1 MKFVD
6 TNIFIRYLTRD
17 DESKA
22 QACYKL
28 FQQVREGDEE
38 LFTTETVIAEI
49 AYVLSSPRSGYRLGH
64 EEIRDRLLP
73 VITLRNLRIPTKGVI
88 LRALDVYATSP
99 SLDFEDASAV
109 AHSERQG
116 VTEIVSYDKDFDLI
130 PGIRRLEP

>member
-49 AYVLSSPRSGYRLGH
+49 AYVLSSPRSGYRLG
-64 EEIRDRLLP
+64 P
-73 VITLRNLRIPTKGVI
+73 
-88 LRALDVYATSP
+88 
-99 SLDFEDASAV
+99 
-109 AHSERQG
+109 
-116 VTEIVSYDKDFDLI
+116 
-130 PGIRRLEP
+130 